1 MKYPKV
7 GSRPRPSNETRDKLQ
22 ESLKKWKSHQS
33 ASFVRARSEDDDASV
48 ARQRLRQVVEN
59 SRALY
64 ASARNDCSEFEP
76 ACFASHGSLGIVD
89 LGATKTVI
97 GSKLVPELLN
107 GLDQNIRSQIKRCPC
122 VVTFR
127 FGNHGVLQS
136 QQAIV
141 VPLPGLLL
149 KIAVVPGSTPFL
161 LSNTLLRALVA
172 TIDTSQHMLHAT
184 KLGKSFPL
192 NLTSKGL
199 FLLDL
204 NHLAQPI
211 ERSSEFS
218 SIAETHAS
226 TDNHC
231 DHARVQPKGSSISA
245 DQGGFE
251 EGQVSGEDTAIQATG
266 KSLDKTAESDRIC
279 HSCQPVHRDT
289 SESSDRSKPSLAVF
303 R

>member
-1 MKYPKV
+1 
-7 GSRPRPSNETRDKLQ
+7 
-22 ESLKKWKSHQS
+22 
-33 ASFVRARSEDDDASV
+33 
-48 ARQRLRQVVEN
+48 
-59 SRALY
+59 
-64 ASARNDCSEFEP
+64 
-76 ACFASHGSLGIVD
+76 
-89 LGATKTVI
+89 
-97 GSKLVPELLN
+97 
-107 GLDQNIRSQIKRCPC
+107 
-122 VVTFR
+122 
-127 FGNHGVLQS
+127 VLQS

-161 LSNTLLRALVA
+161 LSNTLLRALEA

-184 KLGKSFPL
+184 KIGKSFPL
-192 NLTSKGL
+192 KLTSKGL

-204 NHLAQPI
+204 NDLAQPI

-266 KSLDKTAESDRIC
+266 KSLDKTAESDHIC